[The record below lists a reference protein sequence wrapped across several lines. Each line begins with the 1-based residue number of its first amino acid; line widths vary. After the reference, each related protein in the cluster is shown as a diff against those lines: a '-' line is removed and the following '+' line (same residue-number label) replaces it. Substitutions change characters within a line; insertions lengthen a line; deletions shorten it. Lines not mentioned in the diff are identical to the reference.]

1 MKTFLEVF
9 PDLHIA
15 ENVRGLLEMVGIE
28 KISTN
33 RDRSVIR
40 VYIDSPRLMHKQ
52 SIYDLEK
59 GIKEQLFPGKRVTI
73 KILEKYHLSS
83 QYTPEKLMNVYRD
96 SILMELKNYSIL
108 LYNMF
113 RKAEMN
119 FEEEGYL
126 KLSLEDTMI
135 VRDKS
140 PELVRILEKIFTERC
155 NVPVVVKTSYRPVE
169 KKNTEPEIIY
179 MKPQAAGESGTAG
192 GSGAAAG
199 AAGANEAYMEPSG
212 AEPASGGVDLPFDEG
227 KTVLKPVGKL
237 KAGGNPAGGRNQAGS
252 TNAGS
257 GKSGE
262 YRRSGYMKKSDNPD
276 VLFGR
281 DFDEEASPIEELEGE
296 VGQVVIRGKILTC
309 ELRELRSG
317 NTLFMFSVTD
327 FTDTIGVKIF
337 AREDTLDD
345 LKTATKAGQ
354 FVRIKGVANIDKFD
368 GELTIGSVSG
378 IKKCEDFT
386 SKRMDNSPVKRVE
399 LHCHTKMSDMD
410 GVSEVKDIIKR
421 AKQWGMDAIAVTDHG
436 CVQAFPDANHAVD
449 KGENFKILYGVEGY
463 LVDDMKELAENEK
476 GQTLDHTCVVFD
488 IETTGFSPI
497 KNRIIEIGAVRVT
510 DGKIVD
516 KFSTF
521 VNPEVPIPY
530 DIEQLTSIN
539 DGMVI
544 SAPTIEEVLP
554 EFLAFC
560 EGAVMVA
567 HNASF
572 DISFIKENARR
583 QGITFQP
590 TVLDT
595 VSLARVLLPN
605 LNRFKLDTV
614 AKELK
619 ISLENHHRAVDDA
632 GATAEIF
639 VKFIEMLKA
648 RDIENLTQLNEL
660 SKMTPEMIRKMPTYH
675 IIILAKNDVGRI
687 NLYRLIS
694 QSNLTYFAKRPR
706 IPKSLLASH
715 REGLILGSAC
725 EAGEVFRALT
735 KGAEWDEIKRLAE
748 FYDYLEIQPIGN
760 NKFMLAKGLAKDE
773 EQLRD
778 WNRDILRLADELGK
792 PCCATGDVHFLE
804 PEDEAFRRILM
815 AGQGFSDADNQAP
828 LYLKTTDEMLKEFS
842 YLGEDRAYEV
852 VVKNTNMIAD
862 MCDVIRPVP
871 RENYPPHI
879 DGCEDD
885 LRNMCYDKAKRIY
898 GDPLPEQVQARL
910 DRELNSII
918 GNGYAVMYIIAQK
931 LVTKSL
937 ADGYLVGSRGSVGS
951 SLAAFMSDIT
961 EVNSLAPHYLC
972 PDDKYI
978 EWHEDY
984 SCGVDLPDK
993 ICPKC
998 GKPLTKQGF
1007 NIPFET
1013 FLGFE
1018 GDKVPDIDLNFAG
1031 EYQSRIHWYT
1041 GEIFGHDHVFRA
1053 GTIGTVAEKT
1063 AYGYVKKYM
1072 DERGIECSRAEENR
1086 LAAGCTGVRR
1096 TSGQHPGGVVV
1107 VPKEIEIY
1115 DVCPVQHPADDPDSD
1130 IITTHFEYHSIDAN
1144 LLKLDELGHDDP
1156 TMIKHLENLTGI
1168 NAQNIPLDD
1177 PETMSLF
1184 HSCKALR
1191 YKGENPD
1198 TDPILGDLGC
1208 VAVPEFGTK
1217 FVRGMVKETHPS
1229 TFAELVSISGL
1240 SHGTDVWLGNAA
1252 ELVRKG
1258 IPLSGCICCRDDIMN
1273 YLILQGVKPKLSF
1286 KTMESVRKGKGLTE
1300 EMETAMNE
1308 QHVPEWYIDSCKK
1321 IKYMFPKAHAVA
1333 YVMMAFRI
1341 AWFKVHKPLAFYSA
1355 YFSVRAKGFDASCMV
1370 KGDKVCLD
1378 KMAELKQKDRDKT
1391 ISAAEK
1397 DMMTTLE
1404 VCHEFYRRG
1413 FTFEPMDVYTS
1424 DATRFLVTENGLIPP
1439 FTSMPGIGEQ
1449 AALSIVEERKNGKF
1463 LSAEEMIIR
1472 CPKASKA
1479 VVELLDQIGA
1489 LGSMPKTTQMSLF

>member
-1 MKTFLEVF
+1 MAGKLIDIFQNCKCVKE
-9 PDLHIA
+9 
-15 ENVRGLLEMVGIE
+15 E
-28 KISTN
+28 K
-33 RDRSVIR
+33 
-40 VYIDSPRLMHKQ
+40 
-52 SIYDLEK
+52 
-59 GIKEQLFPGKRVTI
+59 
-73 KILEKYHLSS
+73 HL
-83 QYTPEKLMNVYRD
+83 
-96 SILMELKNYSIL
+96 
-108 LYNMF
+108 
-113 RKAEMN
+113 
-119 FEEEGYL
+119 
-126 KLSLEDTMI
+126 
-135 VRDKS
+135 
-140 PELVRILEKIFTERC
+140 
-155 NVPVVVKTSYRPVE
+155 
-169 KKNTEPEIIY
+169 
-179 MKPQAAGESGTAG
+179 AAGEVRSLAFGDNNTVMVVELGLHEVVSRKVIARAEKQIADTYG
-192 GSGAAAG
+192 LDRVMIEPRYNMPGELSNAYIKSLYDDMAYRMPSAKGLLDHRKWAFADGALQIPMDEVSEKHFANALRHLEARIQRELGRSCPVHAVRADAQDFAPAPGQEESREEILHKAVEQAAA
-199 AAGANEAYMEPSG
+199 AAAETPKPKKPRPAPQQHTGYQRPRAEKVREDDLIFGKLIQDPIVSVNEAIAAYDMVTIQGEVFFTDNKDIHSKKTG
-212 AEPASGGVDLPFDEG
+212 KDYVKIAFDMTDRTNSVRVS
-227 KTVLKPVGKL
+227 KFLAAD
-237 KAGGNPAGGRNQAGS
+237 KAGD
-252 TNAGS
+252 T
-257 GKSGE
+257 
-262 YRRSGYMKKSDNPD
+262 
-276 VLFGR
+276 
-281 DFDEEASPIEELEGE
+281 AS
-296 VGQVVIRGKILTC
+296 K
-309 ELRELRSG
+309 
-317 NTLFMFSVTD
+317 
-327 FTDTIGVKIF
+327 
-337 AREDTLDD
+337 
-345 LKTATKAGQ
+345 
-354 FVRIKGVANIDKFD
+354 
-368 GELTIGSVSG
+368 
-378 IKKCEDFT
+378 IKKGLYCTVQGKMVYDTFAKEMVLEPTGIVKAKKPERRDT
-386 SKRMDNSPVKRVE
+386 YEGMKRVE
-399 LHCHTKMSDMD
+399 LHLHTNMSAMD
-410 GVSEVKDIIKR
+410 GMSSTASLLCR
-421 AKQWGMDAIAVTDHG
+421 AAKWGHRAMAITDHG
-436 CVQAFPDANHAVD
+436 VAQAFPEALHAQ
-449 KGENFKILYGVEGY
+449 EGKQK
-463 LVDDMKELAENEK
+463 DTIGDMKIIYGIEAYYINDENSISVVRGRSAEP
-476 GQTLDHTCVVFD
+476 LDGTFIVFD
-488 IETTGFSPI
+488 LETTGLNPASE
-497 KNRIIEIGAVRVT
+497 EITEIAAVRVVEGEIRDSFQT
-510 DGKIVD
+510 Y
-516 KFSTF
+516 
-521 VNPEVPIPY
+521 VNPHKPIPAE
-530 DIEQLTSIN
+530 ITELT
-539 DGMVI
+539 GI
-544 SAPTIEEVLP
+544 SDETVADAPDLDKAVP
-554 EFLAFC
+554 EFLAWAG
-560 EGAVMVA
+560 EGQYPLVA
-567 HNASF
+567 HNAGF
-572 DISFIKENARR
+572 DMGFLRTACQRL
-583 QGITFQP
+583 GIEREFTSI
-590 TVLDT
+590 DT
-595 VSLARVLLPN
+595 LEMSRLMLPHMHK
-605 LNRFKLDTV
+605 FKLNIL
-614 AKELK
+614 AKELQVGPF
-619 ISLENHHRAVDDA
+619 EHHRASEDA
-632 GATAEIF
+632 AVLGRIYVKLLKRLREEMHAVTTADINPVLAATTDR
-639 VKFIEMLKA
+639 KNKLK
-648 RDIENLTQLNEL
+648 NL
-660 SKMTPEMIRKMPTYH
+660 PRYH
-675 IIILAKNDVGRI
+675 FIILVKNQAGLR
-687 NLYRLIS
+687 NLYQLIS
-694 QSNLTYFAKRPR
+694 KSFLEYYNKRPIMSR
-706 IPKSLLASH
+706 SELIRH
-715 REGLILGSAC
+715 REGLIFGSAC

-735 KGAEWDEIKRLAE
+735 KGEPWEEIKRLAS

-760 NKFMLAKGLAKDE
+760 NNFMIAKGMAKDE

-828 LYLKTTDEMLKEFS
+828 LYFKSTDEMLKEFS

-885 LRNMCYDKAKRIY
+885 LRNMCYEKAKRIY
-898 GDPLPEQVQARL
+898 GDPLPEPVQARL
-910 DRELNSII
+910 DRELGSII

-972 PDDKYI
+972 PDDKYL

-1063 AYGYVKKYM
+1063 AFGYVKKYM
-1072 DERGIECSRAEENR
+1072 EERGIECSRAEENR

-1115 DVCPVQHPADDPDSD
+1115 DVCPIQHPADDPDSD

-1156 TMIKHLENLTGI
+1156 TIIKHLENLTGV
-1168 NAQNIPLDD
+1168 NAQEIPLDD

-1184 HSCKALR
+1184 HSCKALK

-1300 EMETAMNE
+1300 EMEAAMNE

-1321 IKYMFPKAHAVA
+1321 IKYVFPKAHAVA

-1341 AWFKVHKPLAFYSA
+1341 AWFKVHRPLAFYSA
-1355 YFSVRAKGFDASCMV
+1355 YFSIRAKGFDASCMI

-1378 KMAELKQKDRDKT
+1378 KMTELRGKERDKT

-1413 FTFEPMDVYTS
+1413 FTFEPMDVYKS
-1424 DATRFLVTENGLIPP
+1424 DATRFLVTETGLIPP
-1439 FTSMPGIGEQ
+1439 FTSMPSIGEQ

-1463 LSAEEMIIR
+1463 LSAEELIVR

-1479 VVELLDQIGA
+1479 VVELLEQIGA
-1489 LGSMPKTTQMSLF
+1489 LGSMPKTTQMTLF